1 MAEFIFMLTRD
12 DRTVPDAL
20 EVYRRVRGIKALRYV
35 GFKDIGLPLPALRQ
49 LAAEIH
55 GNGQRVMLEVVSE
68 SEADELRSIHGAIE
82 IGVDY
87 LLGGRQAEVAVR
99 LLAETGIRYFP
110 FCGRTIGHP
119 TLLRG
124 SVEEIANDARRLAAI
139 PGVHGLDLLAY
150 RFDGD
155 VEQLAQ
161 RVVAAAPVPVIAA
174 GSIDRFDRIEAM
186 QRAGVWGFTVGSA
199 VFEGRFLSDPV
210 RAQVE
215 AILGFGAVAGG
226 SWSHEPMAE

>member
-1 MAEFIFMLTRD
+1 MPEFIFMLTKD

-20 EVYRRVRGIKALRYV
+20 EVYRRVKDVKALRYV

-49 LAAEIH
+49 LAAEIRGSGH
-55 GNGQRVMLEVVSE
+55 RLLLEVVSE

-87 LLGGRQAEVAVR
+87 LLGGRQAEAAVR
-99 LLAETGIRYFP
+99 LLASTGIKYFP

-119 TLLRG
+119 TQLRG
-124 SVEEIANDARRLAAI
+124 SVEEIVDDAKRLAAI

-155 VEQLAQ
+155 VERLAD
-161 RVVAAAPVPVIAA
+161 RVVAAVPLPVIAA
-174 GSIDRFDRIEAM
+174 GSIDRFERIEAM
-186 QRAGVWGFTVGSA
+186 RRSGVWGFTVGSA
-199 VFEGRFLSDPV
+199 VFEGRFLPDGV
-210 RAQVE
+210 RRQVE
-215 AILGFGAVAGG
+215 SILDFAAGTGG
-226 SWSHEPMAE
+226 S